1 MKASSRAEEG
11 SEVSSLEE
19 GRLLKLYFKMQHY
32 VNYRL
37 ARYK

>member
-1 MKASSRAEEG
+1 MKASNRADEGLAISSAEEG
-11 SEVSSLEE
+11 A
-19 GRLLKLYFKMQHY
+19 LLKLYYKMQHY

>member
-1 MKASSRAEEG
+1 MKASSRVDDGHEA
-11 SEVSSLEE
+11 SSLEE
-19 GRLLKLYFKMQHY
+19 GALLKLYYKMQHY